1 MCLITFEGNFERNFL
16 SLLFYFHQRRRHRYC
31 WCCYIAIVAAVV
43 VIIFFLQWVWYL
55 VVYFL
60 RYSHSFIYLYVLIL
74 CMWVH
79 LLFLLL
85 VTPFPRVMCN
95 IISLD
100 LHIKYSHIYISYT
113 SKNGQASQ
121 QTCTRVQLSKA
132 TEAYP
137 ISKHIAWIYTV
148 SALNICKLLF
158 LYGNHF

>member
-113 SKNGQASQ
+113 HLRTAKH
-121 QTCTRVQLSKA
+121 
-132 TEAYP
+132 P
-137 ISKHIAWIYTV
+137 SKHVRVFSWVRRLKHTLSV
-148 SALNICKLLF
+148 NKLPEFILC
-158 LYGNHF
+158 LR